1 MEKELGNLNLG
12 IFELGQ
18 ARLVIFLAQFDRL
31 GELRN

>member
-1 MEKELGNLNLG
+1 MEKELGNLTLG

-18 ARLVIFLAQFDRL
+18 ARLVIFLAEFNIL